1 LLLLLLL
8 LLHQLR
14 KYRYTLKSHRLP
26 LLVVIRSNYNIY
38 AHTLDGRNIMDEL
51 VMMRSVGVGAG
62 SAGASIISSVRS
74 LPEKPRRTG
83 KKNSFNYSLACAKFE

>member
-1 LLLLLLL
+1 
-8 LLHQLR
+8 
-14 KYRYTLKSHRLP
+14 
-26 LLVVIRSNYNIY
+26 
-38 AHTLDGRNIMDEL
+38 MDEL

-83 KKNSFNYSLACAKFE
+83 KTKCVELFVCLCEIRMKIVFYNLEFLKMFEFGATRFDFLR

>member
-1 LLLLLLL
+1 
-8 LLHQLR
+8 
-14 KYRYTLKSHRLP
+14 
-26 LLVVIRSNYNIY
+26 
-38 AHTLDGRNIMDEL
+38 MDEL

-83 KKNSFNYSLACAKFE
+83 KDLLNLFISAVKFRLKKKMF